1 MESGDLEKAPRG
13 YKQVL
18 AHIIFDVK
26 LDYRF
31 TREARFVSDGH
42 KVDTSPSTTY
52 ASVVPRYSLGII
64 LISDDLNVLEVQCT
78 GVQKAYLNDKPKER
92 VLLYSGENFGKD
104 KGKIFIMVCALYGL
118 KGTGS
123 AWEASISQLMKDLD
137 FKPFRSDVDVCMHVE
152 VDTSIQ
158 GMTETEA
165 NTILIPKYVL

>member
-1 MESGDLEKAPRG
+1 M
-13 YKQVL
+13 
-18 AHIIFDVK
+18 
-26 LDYRF
+26 
-31 TREARFVSDGH
+31 
-42 KVDTSPSTTY
+42 
-52 ASVVPRYSLGII
+52 
-64 LISDDLNVLEVQCT
+64 
-78 GVQKAYLNDKPKER
+78 
-92 VLLYSGENFGKD
+92 
-104 KGKIFIMVCALYGL
+104 FIMVCALYGL